1 MLNNEVKEIA
11 FEIAKKFKVSFDY
24 QYKGEETEI
33 YSFTDVT
40 KGKTF
45 GLYTDPNGI
54 EFSVYVLD
62 FDSKGDLRPFYSEAT
77 RYGEVKSQ
85 SFLKTISYL
94 LEISNTWGIFIDR
107 LYSLS

>member
-24 QYKGEETEI
+24 RYEGEETEI
-33 YSFTDVT
+33 YSFADVT
-40 KGKTF
+40 KNKTF
-45 GLYTDPNGI
+45 ELYTDPNGI
-54 EFSVYVLD
+54 ELSVYVLD
-62 FDSKGDLRPFYSEAT
+62 FDSKGDLRPFYDEKT
-77 RYGEVKSQ
+77 RYGEIKSQ

-94 LEISNTWGIFIDR
+94 LEISNTWGIFINR